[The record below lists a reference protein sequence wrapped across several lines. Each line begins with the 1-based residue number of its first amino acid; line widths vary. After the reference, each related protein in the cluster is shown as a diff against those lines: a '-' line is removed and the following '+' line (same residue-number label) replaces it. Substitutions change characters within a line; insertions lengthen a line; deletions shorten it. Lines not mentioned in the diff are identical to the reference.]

1 MATLFDDNKM
11 TSSVKQATCGT
22 LLAVVLLSSGLVLQ
36 AKPQVSRKPAATDS
50 SLEKMRSVAESQH
63 EIFMLLL
70 RKQEYAKAVDE
81 AGRIFEMKWPADQ
94 EPLLLKELM
103 ALSDQLVHAK
113 QPASGLQLLERN
125 IKHFRSVE
133 SRVSI
138 LKEMGYLHK
147 NLGHDDQALDC
158 FRQAK
163 ELEEPRR

>member
-1 MATLFDDNKM
+1 
-11 TSSVKQATCGT
+11 
-22 LLAVVLLSSGLVLQ
+22 
-36 AKPQVSRKPAATDS
+36 
-50 SLEKMRSVAESQH
+50 
-63 EIFMLLL
+63 MLLL

-103 ALSDQLVHAK
+103 SLSDQLVHAK

-125 IKHFRSVE
+125 MKYFRSVE

-138 LKEMGYLHK
+138 FKEMGYIHK
-147 NLGHDDQALDC
+147 NLGHADKALDC

-163 ELEEPRR
+163 ELEAGSEPRP